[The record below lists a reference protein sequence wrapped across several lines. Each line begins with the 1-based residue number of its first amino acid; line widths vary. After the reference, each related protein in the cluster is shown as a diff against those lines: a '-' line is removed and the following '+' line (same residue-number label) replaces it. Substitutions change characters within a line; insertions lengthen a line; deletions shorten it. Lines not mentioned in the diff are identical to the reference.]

1 MPPKRKGR
9 KEPPRAHSLQE
20 IRAVED
26 GEPVAIRRRTRGPRD
41 PSDQAT
47 TASASTSDGSTSYP
61 MTSSATPSS
70 AAISSVP
77 SAEVDTLAATI
88 SQAVVRES
96 QSFS

>member
-26 GEPVAIRRRTRGPRD
+26 GEPVAIRRRTRGP
-41 PSDQAT
+41 SDQAT
-47 TASASTSDGSTSYP
+47 TESASTSDGSTSYP